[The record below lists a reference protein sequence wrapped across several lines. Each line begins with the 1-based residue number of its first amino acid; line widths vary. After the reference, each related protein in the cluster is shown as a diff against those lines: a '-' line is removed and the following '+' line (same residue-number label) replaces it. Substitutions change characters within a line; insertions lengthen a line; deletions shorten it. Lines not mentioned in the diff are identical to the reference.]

1 MNLGKESEKIE
12 FKESVSEIDAAI
24 RSISSML
31 NRNNEGIVYF
41 GVKDNGDVIG
51 IDIAN
56 DTTLKIKEKI
66 KTKIR
71 PLIIPKIEELITH
84 DNLKYIKIEAY
95 GTNIPYSYDGRYF
108 IRTGAS
114 DDQIDVHMLTNI
126 IESKT
131 NDRIREKIS
140 PLQNLSFK
148 YVLNLLNEHKIH
160 IESKE
165 TFYRSYNLITS
176 KSKFNMT
183 AFLLSDQ
190 NSIPIRVIQFAG
202 TDRTEMINKN
212 EFVNQSLLKT
222 FFDVFEYIKIFN
234 THRIDDMR
242 KERIETPLFD
252 ESSVREAIINALI
265 HNDWKNE
272 TPPTIFMF
280 NDRLEIFSYGELP
293 FGLTKEMVYNGF
305 SRPINSGLF
314 TIFMI
319 CQVAEQSGHGIPTI
333 IKKYGRDAYDF
344 SGGAI
349 KVTIKFA
356 FELVENDK
364 NDKNNINTKTNDL
377 VKEPQTNPKQTPNKP
392 QTNPKENVDNYC
404 LSDKEKEILEL
415 IKHNSN
421 ITITKIATELNSSVD
436 SIQHYINK
444 LKKNKILI
452 HRGATK
458 NGFWQILENNI

>member
-1 MNLGKESEKIE
+1 
-12 FKESVSEIDAAI
+12 
-24 RSISSML
+24 
-31 NRNNEGIVYF
+31 
-41 GVKDNGDVIG
+41 
-51 IDIAN
+51 
-56 DTTLKIKEKI
+56 
-66 KTKIR
+66 
-71 PLIIPKIEELITH
+71 
-84 DNLKYIKIEAY
+84 
-95 GTNIPYSYDGRYF
+95 
-108 IRTGAS
+108 
-114 DDQIDVHMLTNI
+114 
-126 IESKT
+126 
-131 NDRIREKIS
+131 
-140 PLQNLSFK
+140 
-148 YVLNLLNEHKIH
+148 
-160 IESKE
+160 
-165 TFYRSYNLITS
+165 
-176 KSKFNMT
+176 
-183 AFLLSDQ
+183 
-190 NSIPIRVIQFAG
+190 
-202 TDRTEMINKN
+202 
-212 EFVNQSLLKT
+212 
-222 FFDVFEYIKIFN
+222 
-234 THRIDDMR
+234 
-242 KERIETPLFD
+242 
-252 ESSVREAIINALI
+252 
-265 HNDWKNE
+265 
-272 TPPTIFMF
+272 
-280 NDRLEIFSYGELP
+280 
-293 FGLTKEMVYNGF
+293 
-305 SRPINSGLF
+305 
-314 TIFMI
+314 MI